1 MEEKTTAE
9 ERAFERKKTNGTER
23 VKDVEKT
30 GKSKRANISKKTMN
44 RERDMNNREYET
56 ERLKKMLIYHDW
68 FYEYSDD
75 HRAFMAGKASFDAIQ
90 AKAKALGREDL
101 ITVSHETFLANE
113 NVEKALEGL

>member
-1 MEEKTTAE
+1 MEEKTNAE
-9 ERAFERKKTNGTER
+9 ERAK
-23 VKDVEKT
+23 
-30 GKSKRANISKKTMN
+30 
-44 RERDMNNREYET
+44 NNREYET
-56 ERLKKMLIYHDW
+56 ERLKKMLINHDW

>member
-9 ERAFERKKTNGTER
+9 ERAM
-23 VKDVEKT
+23 D
-30 GKSKRANISKKTMN
+30 
-44 RERDMNNREYET
+44 NREYET
-56 ERLKKMLIYHDW
+56 ERLKKMLINHDW

>member
-1 MEEKTTAE
+1 M
-9 ERAFERKKTNGTER
+9 
-23 VKDVEKT
+23 D
-30 GKSKRANISKKTMN
+30 
-44 RERDMNNREYET
+44 NREYET
-56 ERLKKMLIYHDW
+56 ERLKKMHINHDW

-101 ITVSHETFLANE
+101 IAVSHETFLANE